1 MVLNPD
7 VVVRSRGVMEKCSF
21 CVQRLQDGKLKAKR
35 ENRTLKDNVDIQVAC
50 QQACPTEAIVF
61 GNSNDKDSKISTTRV
76 DSKQRVFYG
85 LEDLHVLPNVNY
97 LAKVRHTDGV
107 WGPGDE
113 HQEMIKSEKTESEK
127 HS

>member
-1 MVLNPD
+1 
-7 VVVRSRGVMEKCSF
+7 
-21 CVQRLQDGKLKAKR
+21 
-35 ENRTLKDNVDIQVAC
+35 
-50 QQACPTEAIVF
+50 
-61 GNSNDKDSKISTTRV
+61 
-76 DSKQRVFYG
+76 VFYG